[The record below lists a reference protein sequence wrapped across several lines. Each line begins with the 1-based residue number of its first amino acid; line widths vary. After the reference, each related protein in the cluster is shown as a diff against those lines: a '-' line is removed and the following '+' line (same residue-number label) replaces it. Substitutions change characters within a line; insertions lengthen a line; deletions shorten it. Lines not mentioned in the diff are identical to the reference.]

1 MKENTLEKGQVLI
14 LIILAVAVIFGFAA
28 LAVDVGRL
36 YSERRRAQ
44 SAADAAAYAAA
55 FAASQGDAKTVYTQ
69 KGLDSAI
76 RNGFVDDSA
85 ALELGDI
92 VDVEVYNPPI
102 SGKYSIA
109 TSTIKPAEY
118 YQVFITQQVDPVF
131 SQFVYQGNWTV
142 RVEAVV
148 HSTAKRAFA
157 DGNVIVAT
165 CPNCCDAV
173 DFSGNPYVY
182 VVDGDI
188 ISNSV
193 GSQIKNSCN
202 SAERNGKGCVIVDN
216 GGIILGGEWYPGD
229 TTSCK
234 DNNGNTISPPVQAD
248 DGIDEGPN
256 EPWAGIDPGM
266 PGCLRED
273 GSSLPTV
280 INNSYNN
287 VGTEP
292 GKPFI
297 LKPGIYSKGIS
308 ISGQNS
314 VVKLEPGMYCLDGDL
329 EVKSGML
336 AGDGVMFVMRGNSS
350 ININTNQSVSLTAPG
365 DEEQC
370 IKDPKFYDTD
380 ENFCWS
386 GFLVYMPYNNEGTVR
401 LGGGNSTTYEGT
413 IYAPGPA
420 KNDGKKCIITGN
432 SETMGINASIICHN
446 VQIDGNGTINIKYYD
461 KINAQ
466 QPALI
471 ELAK

>member
-1 MKENTLEKGQVLI
+1 MKENTKEKGQVLI
-14 LIILAVAVIFGFAA
+14 LIILAAAVIFGFAA

-44 SAADAAAYAAA
+44 SAADTAAYAAA
-55 FAASQGDAKTVYTQ
+55 FAASQGEARAEYML
-69 KGLDSAI
+69 KGLKSAE
-76 RNGFVDDSA
+76 RNGFFDDDIA
-85 ALELGDI
+85 AELGER

-102 SGKYSIA
+102 SGKYSVA
-109 TSTIKPAEY
+109 TGTIKPAEY
-118 YQVFITQQVDPVF
+118 YQVFITQEVDPVF
-131 SQFVYQGNWTV
+131 SQFVYKGSWTV
-142 RVEAVV
+142 KVEAVV

-165 CPNCCDAV
+165 CPTCCDAV
-173 DFSGNPYVY
+173 DFSGNPYVH
-182 VVDGDI
+182 VVGGDI
-188 ISNSV
+188 ISNSK
-193 GSQIKNSCN
+193 GGIGSCN
-202 SAERNGKGCVIVDN
+202 SAERNGKGCVIVDD
-216 GGIILGGEWYPGD
+216 GGIVLGGEWEPGS

-234 DNNGNTISPPVQAD
+234 DNNGNTITPPVQAE
-248 DGIDEGPN
+248 DGIDDGPN
-256 EPWAGIDPGM
+256 EPWVGIDPGM
-266 PGCLRED
+266 PGCLQEN
-273 GSSLPTV
+273 GASLPTT
-280 INNSYNN
+280 INSSYNN

-292 GKPFI
+292 GKPYV
-297 LKPGIYSKGIS
+297 LKPGIYKNGIS

-314 VVKLEPGMYCLDGDL
+314 VVQLEPGMYCLDGDL

-336 AGDGVMFVMRGNSS
+336 TGDGVMFVMRGKSS
-350 ININTNQSVSLTAPG
+350 ININTKQSVSLTAPG

-386 GFLVYMPYNNEGTVR
+386 GFLVYMPYSNEGTVR
-401 LGGGNSTTYEGT
+401 IGGGNSTMYEGT

-446 VQIDGNGTINIKYYD
+446 VQIDGNGTINMNYYD